1 MPIKNTF
8 YLLTYNDKKYIMKKY
23 NLLLLSL
30 MSLQIVFSQNTSVRM
45 GIVGMTHDHVR
56 GILNKPTHE
65 GMLLVGFAEPN
76 KELAMRYLKEAHLPD
91 SLWFSTLEEL
101 MDKAKPDAVCDFR
114 STFEHLETVEKCA
127 PRKIHVMVEKPLAVN
142 LISAK
147 KMEALAKKHGIQ
159 LITNYETTWYGSHH
173 QAFDMIN
180 NQGLLGDIKKVVIMD
195 GHRGPKEIGCSKEF
209 LSWLT
214 DPIKNGGGAIMDFG
228 CYGADLMT
236 WLMRGEKPLSVT
248 AIAQTNK
255 PDMYP
260 KVDDEATIMVQYP
273 KAQGIFQASWNWP
286 FDRKD
291 TEIYGQKGYIFADK
305 TNVMRVRLG
314 DRNAK
319 PEEKLD
325 VKPLQNPQNDA
336 FSYFAAVVKG
346 SINPENDLGSLKINM
361 VAMMILDAAVKSAK
375 SHKTI
380 FLK

>member
-1 MPIKNTF
+1 
-8 YLLTYNDKKYIMKKY
+8 MKKL
-23 NLLLLSL
+23 NILLFCLLSAFF
-30 MSLQIVFSQNTSVRM
+30 IDAQNAPVRM
-45 GIVGMTHDHVR
+45 GIVGMTHDHVN
-56 GILNKPTHE
+56 GILNNPTHE

-76 KELAMRYLKEAHLPD
+76 KELAMRLLKRAKLPET
-91 SLWFSTLEEL
+91 LWFATLEE
-101 MDKAKPDAVCDFR
+101 MIEKAKPDAVCDFR

-142 LISAK
+142 LKAAE

-180 NQGLLGDIKKVVIMD
+180 NQNLMGDIRKVVIMD
-195 GHRGPKEIGCSKEF
+195 GHSGPKEIGCSKEF
-209 LSWLT
+209 LDWLT
-214 DPIKNGGGAIMDFG
+214 DPVKNGGGAIMDFG

-236 WLMRGEKPLSVT
+236 WLMKGVKPISVT

-255 PDMYP
+255 PDIYP

-291 TEIYGQKGYIFADK
+291 TEIYCQKGTIFADK
-305 TNVMRVRLG
+305 TNKMRVRIG

-319 PEEKLD
+319 SEALMD

-361 VAMMILDAAVKSAK
+361 VAMAILDAAVKSAK
-375 SHKTI
+375 THKTV